1 MIIPFYDVD
10 NEVFAIQGRA
20 FGKEQPK
27 YITIK
32 LQENKQKIYGLERVN
47 FHKRL
52 HIVEGP
58 LDSLFIDNCI
68 ASAGA
73 DLILPVETKDVVFVF
88 DNEPRNKQIIDR
100 MYKIID
106 NGYMIVIWPENVK
119 EKDINEMIIKGK
131 TKQQIQENIFD
142 NTYSGLSA
150 LTNLNTYKRC

>member
-1 MIIPFYDVD
+1 M
-10 NEVFAIQGRA
+10 
-20 FGKEQPK
+20 
-27 YITIK
+27 
-32 LQENKQKIYGLERVN
+32 
-47 FHKRL
+47 
-52 HIVEGP
+52 
-58 LDSLFIDNCI
+58 FIDNWI

-106 NGYMIVIWPENVK
+106 NGYMIVIWPDNVK

-131 TKQQIQENIFD
+131 TKQQIQKNIFD

-150 LTNLNTYKRC
+150 LTQLNIYKRI

>member
-1 MIIPFYDVD
+1 
-10 NEVFAIQGRA
+10 
-20 FGKEQPK
+20 
-27 YITIK
+27 
-32 LQENKQKIYGLERVN
+32 
-47 FHKRL
+47 
-52 HIVEGP
+52 
-58 LDSLFIDNCI
+58 LFIDNCI